1 VTLSDPRSDSPWLM
15 TARSDSSRIRDLI
28 PIAGPRGGGER
39 ANSRNTYLER
49 GRGEG
54 ERNGRRNK
62 ARGTLCRRDIQVFA
76 YFQLSIWFRFSNYE
90 ALPDRRKYFGEP
102 ASGKRAVLTLRNVFF
117 P

>member
-1 VTLSDPRSDSPWLM
+1 M

-28 PIAGPRGGGER
+28 PIAGSRGDGER
-39 ANSRNTYLER
+39 ANTRNTPGER
-49 GRGEG
+49 EGEG

-62 ARGTLCRRDIQVFA
+62 ARGALCRRDIQVFA